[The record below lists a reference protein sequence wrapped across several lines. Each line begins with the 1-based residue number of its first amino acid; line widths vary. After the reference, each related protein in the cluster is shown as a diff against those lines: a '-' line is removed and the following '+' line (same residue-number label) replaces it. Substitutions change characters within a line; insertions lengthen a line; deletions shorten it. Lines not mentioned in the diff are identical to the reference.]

1 MAKSQARSQAR
12 PARPPQGD
20 RSRTRSAKVLP
31 TKLLRV
37 AGLPAVA
44 ALFATA
50 PQRVERLF
58 FDQRMRAQV
67 GDFCAELARSHK
79 PYRLLPSAE
88 LERVAGSAMHGGV
101 VAMARPQPLPAL
113 DLAKAADWARSGEP
127 LLLLDG
133 IGNPHNL
140 GAIVRTAAFFGLPRI
155 VLSDHPAQA
164 GPSDAS
170 YRVAE
175 GGLEYVELHR
185 GVRFVNMLQQLRRS
199 YRVIGTAAGNGQSIE
214 ALRRTER
221 PGDRPLAVVLG
232 NEEHGLPPATLA
244 ACEAI
249 ITIPGSGLVQSLN
262 VAASAAILLHAL
274 AKRA

>member
-1 MAKSQARSQAR
+1 MARPQPR

-20 RSRTRSAKVLP
+20 RSRTTPA
-31 TKLLRV
+31 KLLRV
-37 AGLPAVA
+37 TGLPAVT
-44 ALFATA
+44 ALFAKA
-50 PQRVERLF
+50 PHRVERLF

-67 GDFCAELARSHK
+67 GAFCAELARTHK
-79 PYRLLPSAE
+79 PYRLVPSE
-88 LERVAGSAMHGGV
+88 EVERVAGSVMHGGI
-101 VAMARPQPLPAL
+101 VALAHPQPVPVL
-113 DLAKAADWARSGEP
+113 DLDKAADWARGSEP
-127 LLLLDG
+127 LLLFDG

-175 GGLEYVELHR
+175 GGMEYVELFR
-185 GVRFVNMLQQLRRS
+185 AVRFAHTLQQLRRS
-199 YRVIGTAAGNGQSIE
+199 YHVIGTAAEGARSIE
-214 ALRRTER
+214 VLRRAE
-221 PGDRPLAVVLG
+221 RPLAVVLG

-244 ACEAI
+244 ACESI
-249 ITIPGSGLVQSLN
+249 VTIPGSGLVQSLN

-274 AKRA
+274 TRQA

>member
-1 MAKSQARSQAR
+1 MAR

-20 RSRTRSAKVLP
+20 RSQTKP
-31 TKLLRV
+31 TKLLRI

-50 PQRVERLF
+50 PHRVERLF
-58 FDQRMRAQV
+58 FDHRMRAHV
-67 GDFCAELARSHK
+67 SDYCAELSRAHK
-79 PYRLLPSAE
+79 PFRLVPPEE
-88 LERVAGSAMHGGV
+88 LERIAGSVMHGGV
-101 VAMARPQPLPAL
+101 VVLARPRPLPVL
-113 DLAKAADWARSGEP
+113 DLAKAADWARGSEP

-164 GPSDAS
+164 GPSDSS

-185 GVRFVNMLQQLRRS
+185 SNRFASTLQQLRRN
-199 YRVIGTAAGNGQSIE
+199 YRVIGTAVGNAVRSPSVGNVP
-214 ALRRTER
+214 ALK
-221 PGDRPLAVVLG
+221 V
-232 NEEHGLPPATLA
+232 PPW
-244 ACEAI
+244 
-249 ITIPGSGLVQSLN
+249 IP
-262 VAASAAILLHAL
+262 
-274 AKRA
+274 